1 MKQPNWL
8 LMDAVISV
16 HGMLVV
22 EHGGAAGV
30 RDQGLLESALARS
43 QNRLAYDDKAT
54 IFDLAA
60 SYAYGLARN
69 HPFVDGNK
77 RIAITAAAMF
87 LADNG
92 YSFVP
97 EKMDALKMFLALAA
111 GEVAE
116 DVLSRWIE
124 RNSGT
129 G

>member
-16 HGMLVV
+16 HGTLVA
-22 EHGGAAGV
+22 EHGGAVGI
-30 RDQGLLESALARS
+30 RDQGLLESALARP
-43 QNRLAYDDKAT
+43 QNRYAYEDTAMM
-54 IFDLAA
+54 FDLAA

-87 LADNG
+87 LGDNG
-92 YSFVP
+92 YRFVP
-97 EKMDALKMFLALAA
+97 DKMDALKMFLALAA
-111 GEVAE
+111 GEVEEEILA
-116 DVLSRWIE
+116 RWIE

-129 G
+129 S